1 MSTDC
6 SDICERVHEQLVGL
20 GFKISEDED
29 YEDIKEAL
37 DQCTLIRNDELK
49 KLREMASGKP
59 TLPDSI
65 KEALNSGDGTY
76 RP

>member
-1 MSTDC
+1 MIRDQIERMKARYNGDN
-6 SDICERVHEQLVGL
+6 DIIPGTPTVTWADRENLDLIERLLTRIENL
-20 GFKISEDED
+20 E
-29 YEDIKEAL
+29 
-37 DQCTLIRNDELK
+37 
-49 KLREMASGKP
+49 REVRVMN